1 MPPVGVKALLSITIW
16 VASGDALI
24 AVCAVSVAVTEKAKV
39 PGIVGVPVTDPSLPT
54 LSPGGGL
61 PRVTFHE

>member
-1 MPPVGVKALLSITIW
+1 MPPVGVKASLLITIW
-16 VASGDALI
+16 SVSGGALI
-24 AVCAVSVAVTEKAKV
+24 TVCGLSVAVTEKEKV
-39 PGIVGVPVTDPSLPT
+39 PVIVGVPVTDPSLPT